1 MSSALNILH
10 NCAKASENRQ
20 ILCDLRAQERIAP
33 FRNADDM
40 ENVVSAMFTLSY
52 IISSG
57 EQINLLEADTRVS
70 FEAYCSLR
78 VISLLFG
85 LTAGITY

>member
-10 NCAKASENRQ
+10 NCAKASENRE

-40 ENVVSAMFTLSY
+40 ENVVSAMLTLSY

-78 VISLLFG
+78 VINLL
-85 LTAGITY
+85 LRLV